1 MQKIEHTKLLVHSI
15 QSIGRAVELKELLVK
30 SMNAIQTVL
39 GTEASTLML
48 LDKGTGELNVSIPTG
63 PVKDEITGFRI
74 PKDKG
79 VGGWVIQN
87 NKAYLSNDV
96 LNDDAFW
103 QDLSADFETKSL
115 LCVPLRD
122 RNGEAYGVLQAV
134 NKEFGLSFHEE
145 DLEVFKILA
154 EHISLAIQRNREYD
168 EMEAK
173 LEKKTLLLAET
184 HHRLKNNLFA
194 ISALIEL
201 ESNRLKNGDSIDI
214 LRNASSR
221 LKSIAHLHSL
231 LYEDSD
237 TNEVGLK
244 VFLNHI
250 IGSIK
255 SIYNQT
261 EKIIRIESQIDDMAI
276 SADLSILCGL
286 TLNEL
291 LINAYKHAFFDREAG
306 TIRIRVRNI
315 ENEKI
320 QMNLTD
326 DGIGMCDLENQS
338 NHLFVVHAFV
348 KQMKANMTHTT
359 SETGTSFSVEIPL

>member
-1 MQKIEHTKLLVHSI
+1 MQQLEHTKLLVHSI

-30 SMNAIQTVL
+30 SMTAIQTVL
-39 GTEASTLML
+39 SAEASTLML
-48 LDKGTGELNVSIPTG
+48 LDKATGELNVSIPTG
-63 PVKDEITGFRI
+63 PVKDEITGFKI

-87 NKAYLSNDV
+87 NKEYLSNDV
-96 LNDDAFW
+96 SKDDAFW
-103 QDLSADFETKSL
+103 QDISSDFETKSL

-122 RNGEAYGVLQAV
+122 RDGEAYGVLQAV
-134 NKEFGLSFHEE
+134 NKQNNLLFHEE
-145 DLEVFKILA
+145 DVEVFRILA
-154 EHISLAIQRNREYD
+154 EHISLAVQRNKEYD
-168 EMEAK
+168 EMESK
-173 LEKKTLLLAET
+173 LEKKTLLLSET

-194 ISALIEL
+194 ISALMEL
-201 ESNRLKNGDSIDI
+201 ESNRLKKGDSIEV
-214 LRNASSR
+214 LKNASSR

-231 LYEDSD
+231 LYEDNGS
-237 TNEVGLK
+237 NKVGLK

-255 SIYNQT
+255 SIYNQN
-261 EKIIRIESQIDDMAI
+261 EKEILIDAQIDEIKI

-291 LINAYKHAFFDREAG
+291 LINAFKHAFSGREVG
-306 TIRIRVRNI
+306 RIHVQVRNI

-320 QMNLTD
+320 QLKVSD
-326 DGIGMCDLENQS
+326 DGIGISDSGDQS

-348 KQMKANMTHTT
+348 KQMNANITETT
-359 SETGTSFSVEIPL
+359 SGKGTSFSVEIPV

>member
-1 MQKIEHTKLLVHSI
+1 VQKIEHTKLLVHSI

-39 GTEASTLML
+39 GAEASTLML

-63 PVKDEITGFRI
+63 PVKDEITGFKI

-96 LNDDAFW
+96 SKDDAFW

-122 RNGEAYGVLQAV
+122 RDGEAYGVLQAV
-134 NKEFGLSFHEE
+134 NKELGLSFHEE

-173 LEKKTLLLAET
+173 LEKKTLLLSET

-194 ISALIEL
+194 ISALMEL
-201 ESNRLKNGDSIDI
+201 ESNRIKESGSIDVLKN
-214 LRNASSR
+214 ASAR

-231 LYEDSD
+231 LYQNNGAD
-237 TNEVGLK
+237 EVGIQI
-244 VFLNHI
+244 FLNHVV
-250 IGSIK
+250 K
-255 SIYNQT
+255 DVTRIYNQE
-261 EKIIRIESQIDDMAI
+261 EKDIKVEAQIDEMVIPAE
-276 SADLSILCGL
+276 LSILCGL

-291 LINAYKHAFFDREAG
+291 LINAFKHAFFDRNAG
-306 TIRIRVRNI
+306 TINIRVRNLA
-315 ENEKI
+315 NEKI
-320 QMNLTD
+320 QLNLSD
-326 DGIGMCDLENQS
+326 DGVGMPVLENQS
-338 NHLFVVHAFV
+338 DHLFVVHAFV
-348 KQMKANMTHTT
+348 KQMNAKITHTP
-359 SETGTSFSVEIPL
+359 SETGTSFTVEIPL

>member
-39 GTEASTLML
+39 GAEASTLML

-63 PVKDEITGFRI
+63 PVKDEITGFKI

-87 NKAYLSNDV
+87 NKEFLSNDV
-96 LNDDAFW
+96 SKEEAFW
-103 QDLSADFETKSL
+103 QDLSSDFETKSL

-134 NKEFGLSFHEE
+134 NKEHDLPFYEE

-173 LEKKTLLLAET
+173 LEKKSLILSET

-201 ESNRLKNGDSIDI
+201 ESNRMKEGGSVEV

-231 LYEDSD
+231 LYQNDGTD
-237 TNEVGLK
+237 DVGLQ

-250 IGSIK
+250 IEDVSR
-255 SIYNQT
+255 IYNKKEIDIQVDS
-261 EKIIRIESQIDDMAI
+261 EIDDIEI
-276 SADLSILCGL
+276 SAELSILCGL

-291 LINAYKHAFFDREAG
+291 LINAYKHAFLNRDSG
-306 TIRIRVRNI
+306 NINIRVRNI
-315 ENEKI
+315 ANEKI
-320 QMNLTD
+320 QLTLSD
-326 DGIGMCDLENQS
+326 DGVGIGGLENQS

-348 KQMKANMTHTT
+348 KQMSADIKEVT
-359 SETGTSFSVEIPL
+359 SDKGTSFTIQIPL

>member
-15 QSIGRAVELKELLVK
+15 QSIGRAVELKELLKK
-30 SMNAIQTVL
+30 SMTAIQSVL

-48 LDKGTGELNVSIPTG
+48 LDKSTGELNVSIPTG
-63 PVKDEITGFRI
+63 PVKDEITGFKI

-87 NKAYLSNDV
+87 NKEYLSNDV
-96 LNDDAFW
+96 SKDDAFW
-103 QDLSADFETKSL
+103 QDLSEGFETKSL

-134 NKEFGLSFHEE
+134 NKEYGLSFYEE

-154 EHISLAIQRNREYD
+154 EHISLAIQRNQEYD

-173 LEKKTLLLAET
+173 LAKKTLLLSET

-194 ISALIEL
+194 ISALMEL
-201 ESNRLKNGDSIDI
+201 ESNRLENGESIDV

-221 LKSIAHLHSL
+221 LKSIAQLHSL
-231 LYEDSD
+231 LYDD
-237 TNEVGLK
+237 NGTNEVGLR

-250 IGSIK
+250 IGNIK
-255 SIYNQT
+255 SIYNRS
-261 EKIIRIESQIDDMAI
+261 EKEILIESEIDDIEI

-291 LINAYKHAFFDREAG
+291 LINAFKHAFSNRQKG
-306 TIRIRVRNI
+306 TIKIRVRNI
-315 ENEKI
+315 ANEKI
-320 QMNLTD
+320 QLTLSD
-326 DGIGMCDLENQS
+326 DGIGIPDSGNQTDQ
-338 NHLFVVHAFV
+338 LFVVHAFV
-348 KQMKANMTHTT
+348 KQMCANIEKST
-359 SETGTSFSVEIPL
+359 SDQGTSFTIQIPL